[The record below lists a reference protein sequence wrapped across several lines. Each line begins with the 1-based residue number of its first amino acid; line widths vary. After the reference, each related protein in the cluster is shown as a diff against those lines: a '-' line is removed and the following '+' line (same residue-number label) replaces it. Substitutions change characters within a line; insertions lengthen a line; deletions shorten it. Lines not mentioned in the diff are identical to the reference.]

1 MHQWH
6 LMTGSRWEIFA
17 STIEFLTNLS
27 KFSRTQIKVCLQHYV
42 LKIRTIPC
50 MLNIFQLCKLCVYIS
65 VFEIVIDIDWNNC
78 LPFESPAKTLTSCK
92 QTGADQYCSIQCEA
106 NTHPSGILNT
116 NKYYTCGPSTQFQWS
131 HSLQN
136 VTLPFCS
143 GKRPI
148 KTLC

>member
-1 MHQWH
+1 
-6 LMTGSRWEIFA
+6 
-17 STIEFLTNLS
+17 
-27 KFSRTQIKVCLQHYV
+27 
-42 LKIRTIPC
+42 

-65 VFEIVIDIDWNNC
+65 VFEIVIYIDWNNC

-106 NTHPSGILNT
+106 NTHPSGVLNT